1 MNYLRLFSV
10 IIKFT
15 ISIINID
22 LLHLAVG
29 ITIMSV
35 KVSDWIR
42 SFTPITWF
50 MINRI
55 ATTHLI
61 LMKIQKKFQID
72 LPVSSPFTNR
82 SVTCY
87 LATDQARKAKSVGKG
102 SLHIDLKNG
111 AGKDKKWRR
120 QINLWQNFHS
130 LKNNTKNQTSQI
142 TIFYHCYIV
151 FYFIHI
157 SVN

>member
-1 MNYLRLFSV
+1 
-10 IIKFT
+10 
-15 ISIINID
+15 
-22 LLHLAVG
+22 
-29 ITIMSV
+29 MSV

-42 SFTPITWF
+42 SFTPITWSI
-50 MINRI
+50 INRI

-61 LMKIQKKFQID
+61 LMKIQKKFLID

-142 TIFYHCYIV
+142 TIFYHCYNFFIIV
-151 FYFIHI
+151 YHCYHHSFLLYSFIFQLYFTFILYL
-157 SVN
+157 

>member
-1 MNYLRLFSV
+1 M
-10 IIKFT
+10 
-15 ISIINID
+15 
-22 LLHLAVG
+22 
-29 ITIMSV
+29 
-35 KVSDWIR
+35 
-42 SFTPITWF
+42 WF
-50 MINRI
+50 IINRI

-111 AGKDKKWRR
+111 AGKDKK
-120 QINLWQNFHS
+120 
-130 LKNNTKNQTSQI
+130 
-142 TIFYHCYIV
+142 
-151 FYFIHI
+151 
-157 SVN
+157 